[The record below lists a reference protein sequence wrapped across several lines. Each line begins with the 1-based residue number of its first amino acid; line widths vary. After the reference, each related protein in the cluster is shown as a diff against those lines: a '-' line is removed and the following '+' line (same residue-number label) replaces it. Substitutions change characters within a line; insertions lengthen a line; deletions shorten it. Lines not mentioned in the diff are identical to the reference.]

1 MHLHQ
6 FPQLVYAKDGIPLD
20 NPYWADTINVAP
32 GERYS
37 VLFNAD
43 TVGTWV
49 YHCHILTHVERADG
63 HVRHGHGHDRQPQ
76 TVTTARRAV
85 TISMS
90 TALLTLSA
98 CGGSDSSGETEML
111 PDVELI
117 GVGET
122 TVSTG
127 TWIGEPLVI
136 NFWFSTCIPCATEL
150 VDFAE
155 VDETRGDEVRFIGV
169 NPIDTP
175 EAMAD
180 FAADRGVDLRP
191 LPGRVGRTPRRTAGR
206 AVPRHVLRR
215 VGRHDRRLDGRA
227 RRRITR
233 PEDRRTPRLRRR
245 LPGTAT

>member
-1 MHLHQ
+1 
-6 FPQLVYAKDGIPLD
+6 
-20 NPYWADTINVAP
+20 
-32 GERYS
+32 
-37 VLFNAD
+37 
-43 TVGTWV
+43 
-49 YHCHILTHVERADG
+49 
-63 HVRHGHGHDRQPQ
+63 
-76 TVTTARRAV
+76 
-85 TISMS
+85 MS

-180 FAADRGVDLRP
+180 FAGDRGVTYDLFRDE
-191 LPGRVGRTPRRTAGR
+191 LAELQEELRVAQFPATYFVASDGTIVDSTG
-206 AVPRHVLRR
+206 VLDAESL
-215 VGRHDRRLDGRA
+215 DRRIDELLASDA
-227 RRRITR
+227 DSQE
-233 PEDRRTPRLRRR
+233 P
-245 LPGTAT
+245 AT